1 MAGLKLAA
9 FAGIAPRV
17 SKTLLKDNEAQTSVN
32 TNLYTGEIRSWR
44 RPGSLP
50 IPAATV
56 AGCRSIYRHNDV
68 SGDDLWLSWN
78 VDVNV
83 VPGPIYAT
91 GEYPIYYTGDGTPKK
106 TNAALAETGSGP
118 FPGDSLAMGVPTP
131 TVAPTVTPSGGS
143 GTAESR
149 VYLYTFI
156 SMFGAIEEES
166 APSPASSV
174 ISVLPGGT
182 VAISGLPS
190 TAPTGDYNIT
200 KMRIYRAV
208 TGTTSV
214 VYLKVADVNIGTT
227 TYSDTKTATQL
238 GGSLTSSNYSPPP
251 SDLSG
256 LVAMANGIL
265 AGFRGN
271 EVYFSEP
278 FIPHAW
284 PIEYS
289 LTVEYPII
297 AIAAFGESLVVATQ
311 GNPFVISGS
320 TPQSMSQ
327 AKIPLFEPCVSKR
340 SIVSDDTG
348 VMYASPNGIVK
359 IAQGFAG
366 VSTAS
371 LFTRDE
377 WQIYKPSSMLGAIL
391 DGAYHLFYEDLDN
404 DLRGSVLLDRGEQA
418 SALTTT
424 TQHTNAVYVD
434 PVTADLYL
442 VEESQVKSWEGDLY
456 NFIPYEWKS
465 KVFHLARPVNFA
477 VAQVEADFGSA
488 EITESIA
495 GQTAEIIAANQ
506 ALLTAGTDLESTLG
520 SVQIAEHDLAGSLL
534 TSITSSVEGRYI
546 QVKIFCNYQLIAT
559 RSVTT
564 RKEFRLPSGY
574 KGDRWE
580 FQFNGN
586 IPLLQFRIAETA
598 KELAGL

>member
-32 TNLYTGEIRSWR
+32 TNLYSGEIRSWR
-44 RPGSLP
+44 KPGSLS
-50 IPAATV
+50 IPASVVT
-56 AGCRSIYRHNDV
+56 GCKSIYRHKDTA
-68 SGDDLWLSWN
+68 DEDLWLSWDKD
-78 VDVNV
+78 VDV

-106 TNAALAETGSGP
+106 TNAALSETGSGP

-131 TVAPTVTPSGGS
+131 TTAPTVSASGGS

-166 APSPASSV
+166 APSPTSS
-174 ISVLPGGT
+174 ILTVLPGGT
-182 VAISGLPS
+182 VSISGLPS
-190 TAPTGDYNIT
+190 TAPSGDYNIT

-208 TGTTSV
+208 AGTTAT

-238 GGSLTSSNYSPPP
+238 GGSLQSSSYSPPP
-251 SDLSG
+251 DDLSG

-289 LTVEYPII
+289 LTVEYPIV
-297 AIAAFGESLVVATQ
+297 AIAAFGESLVVSTQ

-340 SIVSDDTG
+340 SMVSDDTG

-366 VSTAS
+366 LSTSS

-377 WQIYKPSSMLGAIL
+377 WQFYKPATMLGAIL
-391 DGAYHLFYEDLDN
+391 DGAYHLFYEDVDN
-404 DLRGSVLLDRGEQA
+404 NIRGSLLLDRGEA
-418 SALTTT
+418 SSALTTT
-424 TQHTNAVYVD
+424 NRHTRAVYVD
-434 PVTADLYL
+434 PETANLYL
-442 VEESQVKSWEGDLY
+442 EEDGQVKAWEGDLY

-465 KVFHLARPVNFA
+465 KVFHLARPLNFA
-477 VAQVEADFGSA
+477 VAQVDADFGSA
-488 EITESIA
+488 EITDSIA

-520 SVQIAEHDLAGSLL
+520 SVEIAKHEVAGSLL
-534 TSITSSVEGRYI
+534 TSIESSVEGRYI

-559 RSVTT
+559 RSVIS

-598 KELAGL
+598 KELAQL

>member
-32 TNLYTGEIRSWR
+32 TNLYSGEIRSWR
-44 RPGSLP
+44 KPGSLP
-50 IPAATV
+50 IPASVV
-56 AGCRSIYRHNDV
+56 AGCKSIYRHKDTT
-68 SGDDLWLSWN
+68 DEDLWLSWDKD
-78 VDVNV
+78 VDV

-91 GEYPIYYTGDGTPKK
+91 GEYPIYYTGDGIPKK
-106 TNAALAETGSGP
+106 TNAALSETGSGP

-131 TVAPTVTPSGGS
+131 TVAPTVSASGGS

-166 APSPASSV
+166 APSPTSS
-174 ISVLPGGT
+174 ILTVLPGGT
-182 VAISGLPS
+182 VSISGLPS

-208 TGTTSV
+208 AGTTAT

-238 GGSLTSSNYSPPP
+238 GGSLQSSSYSPPP
-251 SDLSG
+251 DDLSG

-289 LTVEYPII
+289 LTVEYPIV

-320 TPQSMSQ
+320 TPQAMSQ
-327 AKIPLFEPCVSKR
+327 SKVPLYEPCVSKR

-348 VMYASPNGIVK
+348 VMYSSPNGIVK

-366 VSTAS
+366 LSTSS

-377 WQIYKPSSMLGAIL
+377 WQFYKPASMLGAIL

-404 DLRGSVLLDRGEQA
+404 DVRGSLLLDRGEAA

-424 TQHTNAVYVD
+424 NRHTKAVYVD
-434 PVTADLYL
+434 PETANLYI
-442 VEESQVKSWEGDLY
+442 EEDGQVKSWEGDLY

-465 KVFHLARPVNFA
+465 KVFHLPRPLNFA
-477 VAQVEADFGSA
+477 VAQVEADFGSV
-488 EITESIA
+488 EITDSIA

-520 SVQIAEHDLAGSLL
+520 SVEIGKHDVAGSLL

-546 QVKIFCNYQLIAT
+546 QVKIFCNYQLVAT
-559 RSVTT
+559 RSVTS

-598 KELAGL
+598 KELAEL

>member
-1 MAGLKLAA
+1 
-9 FAGIAPRV
+9 
-17 SKTLLKDNEAQTSVN
+17 
-32 TNLYTGEIRSWR
+32 
-44 RPGSLP
+44 
-50 IPAATV
+50 
-56 AGCRSIYRHNDV
+56 
-68 SGDDLWLSWN
+68 
-78 VDVNV
+78 
-83 VPGPIYAT
+83 
-91 GEYPIYYTGDGTPKK
+91 
-106 TNAALAETGSGP
+106 
-118 FPGDSLAMGVPTP
+118 
-131 TVAPTVTPSGGS
+131 
-143 GTAESR
+143 
-149 VYLYTFI
+149 
-156 SMFGAIEEES
+156 MFGAIEEES
-166 APSPASSV
+166 APSPTSS
-174 ISVLPGGT
+174 ILTVLPGGT
-182 VAISGLPS
+182 VSISGLPS

-208 TGTTSV
+208 AGTTAT

-238 GGSLTSSNYSPPP
+238 GGSLQSSSYSPPP
-251 SDLSG
+251 DDLSG

-289 LTVEYPII
+289 LTVEYPIV

-320 TPQSMSQ
+320 TPQAMSQ
-327 AKIPLFEPCVSKR
+327 SKVPLYEPCVSKR

-348 VMYASPNGIVK
+348 VMYSSPNGIVK

-366 VSTAS
+366 LSTSS

-377 WQIYKPSSMLGAIL
+377 WQFYKPASMLGAIL

-404 DLRGSVLLDRGEQA
+404 DVRGSLLLDRGEAA

-424 TQHTNAVYVD
+424 NRHTKAVYVD
-434 PVTADLYL
+434 PETANLYI
-442 VEESQVKSWEGDLY
+442 EEDGQVKSWEGDLY

-465 KVFHLARPVNFA
+465 KVFHLPRPLNFA
-477 VAQVEADFGSA
+477 VAQVEADFGSV
-488 EITESIA
+488 EITDSIA

-520 SVQIAEHDLAGSLL
+520 SVEIGKHDVAGSLL

-546 QVKIFCNYQLIAT
+546 QVKIFCNYQLVAT
-559 RSVTT
+559 RSVTS

-598 KELAGL
+598 KELAEL

>member
-1 MAGLKLAA
+1 
-9 FAGIAPRV
+9 
-17 SKTLLKDNEAQTSVN
+17 
-32 TNLYTGEIRSWR
+32 
-44 RPGSLP
+44 
-50 IPAATV
+50 
-56 AGCRSIYRHNDV
+56 
-68 SGDDLWLSWN
+68 
-78 VDVNV
+78 
-83 VPGPIYAT
+83 
-91 GEYPIYYTGDGTPKK
+91 
-106 TNAALAETGSGP
+106 
-118 FPGDSLAMGVPTP
+118 
-131 TVAPTVTPSGGS
+131 
-143 GTAESR
+143 
-149 VYLYTFI
+149 
-156 SMFGAIEEES
+156 
-166 APSPASSV
+166 
-174 ISVLPGGT
+174 
-182 VAISGLPS
+182 
-190 TAPTGDYNIT
+190 
-200 KMRIYRAV
+200 MRIYRAV
-208 TGTTSV
+208 AGTTSV

-238 GGSLTSSNYSPPP
+238 GGSLTSSDYSPPP

-284 PIEYS
+284 PIKYS

-348 VMYASPNGIVK
+348 VMFASPNGIVK

-366 VSTAS
+366 VSTSS

-520 SVQIAEHDLAGSLL
+520 SVQIAEHDVAGSLL

>member
-32 TNLYTGEIRSWR
+32 TNLYSGEIRSWR
-44 RPGSLP
+44 KPGSLP
-50 IPAATV
+50 IPASVV
-56 AGCRSIYRHNDV
+56 AGCKSIYRHKDTA
-68 SGDDLWLSWN
+68 DEDLWLSWDKD
-78 VDVNV
+78 VDV

-91 GEYPIYYTGDGTPKK
+91 GEYPIYYTGDGIPKK
-106 TNAALAETGSGP
+106 TNAALSETGSGP

-131 TVAPTVTPSGGS
+131 TVAPTVSASGGS

-166 APSPASSV
+166 APSPTSS
-174 ISVLPGGT
+174 ILTVLPGGT
-182 VAISGLPS
+182 VSISGLPS

-208 TGTTSV
+208 AGTTAT

-238 GGSLTSSNYSPPP
+238 GGSLQSSSYSPPP
-251 SDLSG
+251 DDLSG

-289 LTVEYPII
+289 LTVEYPIV
-297 AIAAFGESLVVATQ
+297 AIAAFGESLVVSTQ

-340 SIVSDDTG
+340 SMVSDDTG
-348 VMYASPNGIVK
+348 VMYASPNGLVK

-366 VSTAS
+366 LSTSS

-377 WQIYKPSSMLGAIL
+377 WQFYKPATMLGAIL
-391 DGAYHLFYEDLDN
+391 DGAYHLFYEDVDN
-404 DLRGSVLLDRGEQA
+404 NIRGSLLLDRGETS

-424 TQHTNAVYVD
+424 NRHTRAVYVD
-434 PVTADLYL
+434 PETANLYL
-442 VEESQVKSWEGDLY
+442 EEDGQVKAWEGDLY

-465 KVFHLARPVNFA
+465 KVFHLARPLNFA
-477 VAQVEADFGSA
+477 VAQIEADFGST
-488 EITESIA
+488 EITDSIA

-520 SVQIAEHDLAGSLL
+520 SAEIAKHEVAGSLL
-534 TSITSSVEGRYI
+534 TSIASSVESRYI

-559 RSVTT
+559 RSVTS

-598 KELAGL
+598 KELAQL

>member
-32 TNLYTGEIRSWR
+32 TNLYSGEIRSWR
-44 RPGSLP
+44 KPGSLP
-50 IPAATV
+50 IPASVVT
-56 AGCRSIYRHNDV
+56 GCKSIYRHKDTTD
-68 SGDDLWLSWN
+68 DDLWLSWN
-78 VDVNV
+78 KDVDV

-91 GEYPIYYTGDGTPKK
+91 GEYPIYYTGDGIPKK
-106 TNAALAETGSGP
+106 TNAALSETGSGP

-131 TVAPTVTPSGGS
+131 TVAPTVSASGGS

-166 APSPASSV
+166 APSPTSS
-174 ISVLPGGT
+174 ILTVLPGGT
-182 VAISGLPS
+182 VSISGLPS

-208 TGTTSV
+208 AGTTST
-214 VYLKVADVNIGTT
+214 VYLKVDDVNIGTT

-238 GGSLTSSNYSPPP
+238 GGSLQSSSYSPPP
-251 SDLSG
+251 DDLSG

-289 LTVEYPII
+289 LTVEYPIV

-320 TPQSMSQ
+320 TPQAMSQ
-327 AKIPLFEPCVSKR
+327 SKIPLYEPCVSKR

-366 VSTAS
+366 LSTSS

-377 WQIYKPSSMLGAIL
+377 WQFYKPSTMIGAIL
-391 DGAYHLFYEDLDN
+391 DGAYYLFYEDVDN
-404 DLRGSVLLDRGEQA
+404 DIRGSLLLDRGEAA

-424 TQHTNAVYVD
+424 NIHTEAVYVD
-434 PVTADLYL
+434 PETANLYI
-442 VEESQVKSWEGDLY
+442 EEGGQVKSWEGDLY

-465 KVFHLARPVNFA
+465 KVFHLPRPLNFA
-477 VAQVEADFGSA
+477 VAQLEADFGSA
-488 EITESIA
+488 EISESIA

-520 SVQIAEHDLAGSLL
+520 SVEIAKHDVAGSLL
-534 TSITSSVEGRYI
+534 TSIASVVEGRYI
-546 QVKIFCNYQLIAT
+546 QVKIFCNYQLVAT
-559 RSVTT
+559 RSVTS

-586 IPLLQFRIAETA
+586 IPVLQFRIAETA
-598 KELAGL
+598 KELAEL